1 MKMKL
6 TSYSSS
12 TSSSSSSSR
21 RGGYPWMSWCVAD
34 AKISSLA
41 ITVAGTPPAAG
52 WQLPAIVTL
61 AAWMPLR
68 LKFSGWMFSWDWCT
82 CKGVPDRVNNLGDW
96 FMPFPTLSS
105 CRGEAGVTEII
116 WQFSRVVIWP
126 LGLVQATRPVLVPSG
141 LVSVITWLLWMLCM
155 NWAWLMLV
163 AEKCAPSIPPPCC
176 CCAGLSTRGRGDTEF
191 WPIISW
197 VGSVV
202 SPDWL
207 IIIGEQLL
215 GFTIVA
221 GLMSSDKDIVGGLV
235 GWLPTNSWDVYGS
248 VLIVL

>member
-34 AKISSLA
+34 ANISSLA

-52 WQLPAIVTL
+52 WQLPPIVTL
-61 AAWMPLR
+61 AVWMPFR
-68 LKFSGWMFSWDWCT
+68 LKFSGCMFSWDGCT
-82 CKGVPDRVNNLGDW
+82 WRGVPDRVNNLGDW
-96 FMPFPTLSS
+96 FILFPIFPS

-126 LGLVQATRPVLVPSG
+126 LGLVQVTRPVLVPSG

-163 AEKCAPSIPPPCC
+163 AEKCAPSIPPLCC

-197 VGSVV
+197 VGSAV

-221 GLMSSDKDIVGGLV
+221 GLMSSGRDIVGGL
-235 GWLPTNSWDVYGS
+235 LPANSWDVYGS